1 MNIGNDAVELYVS
14 KVKPLVYQRIFR
26 SVMAYIGGS
35 GESYQ
40 SITQRVNTIADS
52 KTRFA
57 LMAVLAKNAS
67 IISEAEANQ
76 AINAAPSRQMMHVLR
91 AILAGGGAATAA
103 VLPASGLVAKWSV
116 DDLTPVADGTAVS
129 AWNDSVGGLP
139 AVQAT
144 GGKQPLYKTNRL
156 NGKPSLLFS
165 GGQLMT
171 AGTPAAIVTPMTNKV
186 ITIMVIFKGVTAT
199 TYGALYSG
207 STALSGSWLLYADA
221 TRVGRYNGSNLSTAA
236 LHSGSG
242 FTSIAFTM
250 EDTTAFSSGTRQERL
265 YINGGCVG
273 ASPAVPDGTNDSIG
287 FGGRAA
293 DSGLNLKGEVF
304 DYLFWNRALTP
315 AEVAT
320 AHAWAC
326 EKYGQAKPW
335 DAVSKFY
342 AFHGDSETQG
352 TGTNAPEDTYPYKTA
367 ASLGLTYG
375 QWTNLGV
382 GGITINN
389 MTAKAPTQVDPLAA
403 ATGKTLVVPC
413 FEYYNSAAAH
423 PTPAND
429 MIAYL
434 QARRTAGCKIV
445 FATSMDSF
453 LLNETDR
460 SAYNSYWAS
469 NYATYTDS
477 YAAIH
482 TNANIGVDGSCGASQ
497 PSTYFADTIGH
508 PTAAGYTVLAGLMT
522 TAIQALP

>member
-1 MNIGNDAVELYVS
+1 MFEKQLKS
-14 KVKPLVYQRIFR
+14 PLR
-26 SVMAYIGGS
+26 SP
-35 GESYQ
+35 
-40 SITQRVNTIADS
+40 
-52 KTRFA
+52 
-57 LMAVLAKNAS
+57 LM
-67 IISEAEANQ
+67 
-76 AINAAPSRQMMHVLR
+76 R
-91 AILAGGGAATAA
+91 AILAGGGAAS
-103 VLPASGLVAKWSV
+103 VQLPQLGSLVARWSV
-116 DDLTPVADGTAVS
+116 DAITPVADGTAIS
-129 AWNDSVGGLP
+129 SWTDSVGGLS

-144 GGKQPLYKTNRL
+144 GAKQPLYKTNRL

-207 STALSGSWLLYADA
+207 SNALSGSWLLYADA

-304 DYLFWNRALTP
+304 DYLFWNHALTP

-326 EKYGQAKPW
+326 EKYAQATPW
-335 DAVSKFY
+335 SAGSKFY
-342 AFHGDSETQG
+342 AFHGDSETMG
-352 TGTNAPEDTYPYKTA
+352 TGTTAPESTYPYKVA
-367 ASLGLTYG
+367 ASLGLSYG
-375 QWTNLGV
+375 QWSNIGV

-413 FEYYNSAAAH
+413 FEYYNSKAAH
-423 PTPAND
+423 PTPANQ
-429 MIAYL
+429 MITYL
-434 QARRTAGCKIV
+434 QARRAAGCKIV

-453 LLNETDR
+453 LANSTDR
-460 SAYNSYWAS
+460 GNYNSYWDS
-469 NYATYTDS
+469 NYATYTDA
-477 YAAIH
+477 YAPIH
-482 TNANIGVDGSCGASQ
+482 TNSNIGIVGACGASQ
-497 PSTYFADTIGH
+497 PSTYFTDTIGH

-522 TAIQALP
+522 TAVNALP